1 MGFRHSPRT
10 PFAPWTNGLVE
21 NQNRNLGTHL
31 RLFLHNTPENWS
43 TQVHM
48 YAYAHNSQ
56 PLSELNLSPYEIVF
70 HTIPR
75 IPINFELNLQRD
87 TYRNCT
93 SQYCQELPLHT
104 HYDKS
109 NLNPFFHKIL
119 SKPIPQWILATET
132 AMMQI
137 YHTVYENTKRK
148 INSMAYFN
156 KTYHN
161 PRPLDIGTFVLKRNF
176 LHVHFSEKLKPLRI
190 GPFKIINKISDI
202 TYEIVNQDGYTSHIH
217 RNHLVPYYP
226 KKPIIFPFLQQYNP
240 HSINT
245 NYNNPDLN
253 DLIQPFDSLS
263 DEQQSIDEDQFS
275 YPNFNKETDIPST
288 IDFQPEPFSQY
299 SSLPYQQNTPK
310 TNNPSEDQTDI
321 HDYDNFINP
330 RRHSQNKYDFRS
342 QPRKDYRLFL
352 GEKDIMSLSQKSC

>member
-1 MGFRHSPRT
+1 MGIRHSPRT
-10 PFAPWTNGLVE
+10 PYAPWTNGSVE

-43 TQVHM
+43 TQVHL

-56 PLSELNLSPYEIVF
+56 PLSGMNVSSYEIVF
-70 HTIPR
+70 YTIPR

-104 HYDKS
+104 HYNKS

-132 AMMQI
+132 AMIQI
-137 YHTVYENTKRK
+137 YHTQYENTKRK
-148 INSMAYFN
+148 INSYAYFN

-176 LHVHFSEKLKPLRI
+176 LHVHFSDKLKPLRN

-202 TYEIVNQDGYTSHIH
+202 TYEIVNQDGYTSHVH
-217 RNHLVPYYP
+217 RNHLVSYYP
-226 KKPIIFPFLQQYNP
+226 KEPIIFPFLQQYNP
-240 HSINT
+240 HLLND
-245 NYNNPDLN
+245 NYSNINNP
-253 DLIQPFDSLS
+253 IKSFDS
-263 DEQQSIDEDQFS
+263 DENQFSDEDQFS
-275 YPNFNKETDIPST
+275 STKFNKETDIPST
-288 IDFQPEPFSQY
+288 IDFQPESFSQY
-299 SSLPYQQNTPK
+299 SSFPYQEKEQDSKNT
-310 TNNPSEDQTDI
+310 NSDNQSDI
-321 HDYDNFINP
+321 HDYENFYNP
-330 RRHSQNKYDFRS
+330 RSYSYNRYNFRP

-352 GEKDIMSLSQKSC
+352 GEKDINSLSQKVC

>member
-1 MGFRHSPRT
+1 MGIRQSPRT
-10 PFAPWTNGLVE
+10 PYAPWTNGLVE

-31 RLFLHNTPENWS
+31 RVFLHNTPEKWS

-56 PLSELNLSPYEIVF
+56 PLSELNLSPYEIEN
-70 HTIPR
+70 TPR

-87 TYRNCT
+87 TCRNCT
-93 SQYCQELPLHT
+93 SHYCQELPLHT

-109 NLNPFFHKIL
+109 NLNPFFHTNL

-148 INSMAYFN
+148 IISFAYFN
-156 KTYHN
+156 KTSHN

-176 LHVHFSEKLKPLRI
+176 FHVDFSDKFQPLRI
-190 GPFKIINKISDI
+190 GPFKIINKVSDI
-202 TYEIVNQDGYTSHIH
+202 TYEIVNQDGYTTHIQ

-226 KKPIIFPFLQQYNP
+226 KEPINFPFLQPYNP
-240 HSINT
+240 HSINN
-245 NYNNPDLN
+245 NYNDSDLN
-253 DLIQPFDSLS
+253 DPLQSFHFLFD
-263 DEQQSIDEDQFS
+263 EEQSIDDDQFR
-275 YPNFNKETDIPST
+275 
-288 IDFQPEPFSQY
+288 
-299 SSLPYQQNTPK
+299 PK
-310 TNNPSEDQTDI
+310 TLHQKIKRIFTITIIFFD
-321 HDYDNFINP
+321 P
-330 RRHSQNKYDFRS
+330 RRHSYKRYNFRT

-352 GEKDIMSLSQKSC
+352 GENDIISLSQKSC